1 MKFKNRIKLLTK
13 ILFFIILSIFFQ
25 CNIFAKLERGTNPIL
40 KLLSQL
46 FADKTQIAVTSILP
60 KDKSTSNYVNT
71 GIYIVFNKTI
81 TDLSS
86 ITFTISSDGG
96 NTNHPGTTSL
106 SDTVISFTP
115 TTNFADNTTYTIT
128 VSGGGLAE
136 TFFSTF
142 STSALV
148 DNTPPTVSSTN
159 PATGDIDIPINT
171 AAITATL
178 SETIAPN
185 SLTTTSITITGGITG
200 TITLNDQTLT
210 FQPSGNLTA
219 NTIYAVTVKAGLKD
233 LAGNALAANYSW
245 TFTSGSTV
253 TLGTS
258 CTYDTSLFDTCFFE

>member
-1 MKFKNRIKLLTK
+1 M
-13 ILFFIILSIFFQ
+13 
-25 CNIFAKLERGTNPIL
+25 
-40 KLLSQL
+40 
-46 FADKTQIAVTSILP
+46 P

-148 DNTPPTVSSTN
+148 DNT
-159 PATGDIDIPINT
+159 
-171 AAITATL
+171 
-178 SETIAPN
+178 
-185 SLTTTSITITGGITG
+185 
-200 TITLNDQTLT
+200 
-210 FQPSGNLTA
+210 QPSGNLTA